1 MEGTL
6 AECLLSPYH
15 GAVTGEA
22 QSTLRAGEADELC
35 AFLQG
40 LGLSKHADLLSE
52 QKIDLELL
60 RELSQNDIERNL
72 RREGIPLGDCIKIAR
87 GSKTWPRLS

>member
-1 MEGTL
+1 MNSPRL
-6 AECLLSPYH
+6 RHRLLRPH
-15 GAVTGEA
+15 PVTGKEILYSPCGTNLGVVGWSA
-22 QSTLRAGEADELC
+22 QES
-35 AFLQG
+35 F
-40 LGLSKHADLLSE
+40 
-52 QKIDLELL
+52 ELL